1 MNREDLIKAKQE
13 LKDYI
18 YNKKWIEGR
27 LEDIRERREL
37 LDKITSTLSDMPK
50 RK

>member
-1 MNREDLIKAKQE
+1 MNREDLKN
-13 LKDYI
+13 YR

-27 LEDIRERREL
+27 MEYLEEYKESIT
-37 LDKITSTLSDMPK
+37 KITTTLSSMPK